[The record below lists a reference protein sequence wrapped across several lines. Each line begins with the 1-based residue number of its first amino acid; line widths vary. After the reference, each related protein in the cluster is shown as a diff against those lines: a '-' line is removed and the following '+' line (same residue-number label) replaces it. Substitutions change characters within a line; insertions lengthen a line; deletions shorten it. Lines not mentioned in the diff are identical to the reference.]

1 MVASQNVIDFLDPAI
16 ARHGQAVLDNPSYKL
31 LLAQGDKDLEAL
43 TKMMNLTEAE
53 AELLQSAK
61 RGEGLLVAGN
71 QRIHIKIESAPYE
84 SSYLVGGGA

>member
-1 MVASQNVIDFLDPAI
+1 
-16 ARHGQAVLDNPSYKL
+16 
-31 LLAQGDKDLEAL
+31 
-43 TKMMNLTEAE
+43 
-53 AELLQSAK
+53 LQSAK